1 MQDMMNGS
9 LEAKKEAVGVEVLK
23 KPSFM
28 DEPLETLSEEQVKMV
43 KDFEKRLKVTRSPPS
58 FYHYALPKVEI
69 RSKLAALWGN

>member
-43 KDFEKRLKVTRSPPS
+43 KDFEKRLKVPRPP
-58 FYHYALPKVEI
+58 YHPLE
-69 RSKLAALWGN
+69 AAKGCQNRI